1 MIAIDTNVLVR
12 LLTRDDEP
20 QFQQASTLFAENK
33 IFIPETVI
41 LETEWVLRFAYKF
54 SQATIF
60 EALRKTL
67 GLSNVQ
73 TARPGVIAQ
82 ALDLAG
88 QSLDF
93 ADALHLAA
101 SQECGQFATFDTS
114 FIKKANGLTSCKV
127 RTP

>member
-20 QFQQASTLFAENK
+20 QFQRASTFFAENK
-33 IFIPETVI
+33 IFTPETVI
-41 LETEWVLRFAYKF
+41 LEIEWVLRFAYKLP
-54 SQATIF
+54 QAAIL

-67 GLSNVQ
+67 GLPNVQ

-88 QSLDF
+88 QGLDF

-101 SQECGQFATFDTS
+101 SQECSQFATFDTS
-114 FIKKANGLTSCKV
+114 FIKKANGLTGCQV

>member
-12 LLTRDDEP
+12 LLTRDDET
-20 QFQQASTLFAENK
+20 QFQRASVLFTENK

-54 SQATIF
+54 PQTAIF

-67 GLSNVQ
+67 GLPNVQ
-73 TARPGVIAQ
+73 TTRPGVIAQ

-88 QSLDF
+88 QGLDF

-101 SQECGQFATFDTS
+101 SQECSQFATFDTS
-114 FIKKANGLTSCKV
+114 FIKKANGLTGCQV

>member
-1 MIAIDTNVLVR
+1 MIAIDTYVLVR

-20 QFQQASTLFAENK
+20 QFQRASTLFAENK

-41 LETEWVLRFAYKF
+41 LETEWVLRFAYKLP
-54 SQATIF
+54 QTAIF

-67 GLSNVQ
+67 GLPNVQ

-88 QSLDF
+88 QGLDF

-114 FIKKANGLTSCKV
+114 FIKKANGLTGCQV

>member
-20 QFQQASTLFAENK
+20 QFQQASTLFAGNK
-33 IFIPETVI
+33 IFIPEIVI
-41 LETEWVLRFAYKF
+41 LETEWVLRFAYKLP
-54 SQATIF
+54 QAAIL

-67 GLSNVQ
+67 GLPNVQ

-88 QSLDF
+88 QGLDF

-101 SQECGQFATFDTS
+101 SQECSQFATFDTS
-114 FIKKANGLTSCKV
+114 LIKKANGLTGCQV